1 MQKISNIFIAFLTI
15 ILIVSC
21 SPYQKVLNRGKV
33 NERYKMGTELYKEGK
48 YAKAL
53 TLLEKVIPLYTGK
66 PQLERVKYMVADS
79 HFKIKDYTLAG
90 YYFRQFANT
99 YQKSSKREEALFL
112 SAKSYYYAAPKYNLD
127 QTDTHKAIE
136 VLQDFINT
144 YPNSAKLKEANQIY
158 KVLSERLEKK
168 YFEISKQY
176 LTLEKYK
183 AAIVSFDNFL
193 EDFPGTKYKEQAL
206 YLKFKAA
213 YQLGMKSIF
222 QKKENRIK
230 NAIAVYNKIKK
241 TFPNSKYQEDL
252 DTKKTTLNKEL
263 KELTKQTK

>member
-1 MQKISNIFIAFLTI
+1 MG
-15 ILIVSC
+15 SC
-21 SPYQKVLNRGKV
+21 GPYQKVLNRGKV
-33 NERYKMGTELYKEGK
+33 DERYKMGTELYKKGQ

-66 PQLERVKYMVADS
+66 PQLERVKFMVADS
-79 HFKIKDYTLAG
+79 HYKIKDYTLAG
-90 YYFRQFANT
+90 YYFNQFANT

-112 SAKSYYYAAPKYNLD
+112 AAKSYYYAAPKYSLD

-144 YPNSAKLKEANQIY
+144 YPNSDKLKEANQIY

-168 YFEISKQY
+168 YFKISKQY

-183 AAIVSFDNFL
+183 AAMVSFDNFL

-206 YLKFKAA
+206 YFKFSAA
-213 YQLGMKSIF
+213 YELGMKSIY
-222 QKKENRIK
+222 QKKEERIRD
-230 NAIAVYNKIKK
+230 ALTVYNKIKK
-241 TFPNSKYQEDL
+241 AFPKSKYQEDL
-252 DTKKTTLNKEL
+252 DVKKTTLDKQL
-263 KELTKQTK
+263 KVLTKQTK